1 MTRKVRLNLAFIAV
15 AAALTACAPTTLFE
29 WGNYEP
35 ALYAYAQNPE
45 RRDVYVEAL
54 EKAIKRGRDRDA
66 VAPGLLAELG
76 YLHLEAGDTAEALRY
91 FQEERERFPESAV
104 LMNRVI
110 TRLNGGGA
118 ASGGNQ

>member
-1 MTRKVRLNLAFIAV
+1 MIHSIRLPIAV
-15 AAALTACAPTTLFE
+15 LGLALATSACAPTTLFE

-45 RRDVYVEAL
+45 NRGVYKEAL
-54 EKAIKRGRDRDA
+54 EKAIQRGRDRNA

-76 YLHLEAGDTAEALRY
+76 YLHMEAGEHAEALAL
-91 FQEERERFPESAV
+91 FEEERTRFPESAG

-110 TRLNGGGA
+110 AGLNGGA
-118 ASGGNQ
+118 SASGGN